1 MKVFNGDFFFQR
13 FLLAIRVELADLIS
27 PAIRT
32 TLKACGQTLLALWIQ
47 TQWHGSNANALNL
60 QCPYETLIL
69 SKSSAK
75 FLYSFLLPAGDLP
88 ISRPAFFNSLFNSL
102 RNWW

>member
-1 MKVFNGDFFFQR
+1 MKVFNGDLFLQR
-13 FLLAIRVELADLIS
+13 FLLAIGIELANLFS

-32 TLKACGQTLLALWIQ
+32 TLKVCDNALLALRIKAQ
-47 TQWHGSNANALNL
+47 RHGSNVNAWDL

-102 RNWW
+102 RNRW